1 MCFFK
6 CFAWDVAN
14 TNSNF
19 APSGKS
25 IKTRVNNV
33 QKRIE
38 FRKLNTWKVI
48 YLNQSKQLFSW
59 LEYCSLHNNMQLK
72 NTSRMFSWFYRVSQ
86 LLWYLHLLKFYP
98 KHLVKSNL
106 GIFFLLRLH
115 QSPSKAK
122 MKTNLG
128 PVLKFVKGK
137 QSVST
142 RPGK

>member
-1 MCFFK
+1 MYENSLWKKCVFK

-25 IKTRVNNV
+25 IKTRVNNF

-72 NTSRMFSWFYRVSQ
+72 KILAECS
-86 LLWYLHLLKFYP
+86 
-98 KHLVKSNL
+98 L
-106 GIFFLLRLH
+106 GFI
-115 QSPSKAK
+115 
-122 MKTNLG
+122 G
-128 PVLKFVKGK
+128 
-137 QSVST
+137 
-142 RPGK
+142 